1 MRPIYTIV
9 MIALLFGGTWAY
21 VDFAN
26 RVRRPRT
33 NVVYEKAAGITS
45 VEVLRS
51 FDAFGDP
58 GFDVNA
64 VEIRFNNKPVKTI
77 TETTL
82 ASDPLAIDQLDNVEQ
97 GVNEIV
103 VLANA
108 ESPDAFLSND
118 PTASLRAME
127 VLVRYDGQ
135 QIAREMFTG
144 RSGDALIGGT
154 VLFEVPATSVP
165 ADNLT
170 SNDE

>member
-1 MRPIYTIV
+1 MRPIYTII

-26 RVRRPRT
+26 RVRRPRAS
-33 NVVYEKAAGITS
+33 VVYEKAAGVTS

-64 VEIRFNNKPVKTI
+64 VEIRFNNNAVKTI
-77 TETTL
+77 AETTL
-82 ASDPLAIDQLDNVEQ
+82 ASEPLAIDQLVDVEQ

-108 ESPDAFLSND
+108 ESPDAFLSTD
-118 PTASLRAME
+118 PTVSLRAME
-127 VLVRYDGQ
+127 VVVRYDGR

-144 RSGDALIGGT
+144 RSGDPIIGGT
-154 VLFEVPATSVP
+154 VLFEVPAASVL
-165 ADNLT
+165 ADQP
-170 SNDE
+170 SGDHE